1 MPSLV
6 AIDCTG
12 QTCSVAL
19 LHGGQVIERRSPP
32 GERQSERLLV
42 WLEQVLAQA
51 GLPGTAVDGLAV
63 AIGPG
68 AFTGV
73 RLALAAVQGLALAW
87 DRPVVPVS
95 SLAALAWMSLMP
107 QAADADPAGK
117 AAADDGAG
125 GSDNPAGTS
134 TAGADAG
141 LPLLTTLDARM
152 DEVYAGWFAPLRPGT
167 WPQPLAPEAVLAP
180 EALGLPRSGS
190 APAANGY
197 VAIGSGMQMYGERIS
212 RQLGRPRRVIAIHE
226 PSAAAVVGLAAL
238 AWPQAARPG
247 HQLQPA
253 YLRNKVA
260 LTTAERQ
267 RQR

>member
-12 QTCSVAL
+12 QACSVAL
-19 LHGGQVIERRSPP
+19 LHGGEVIERRSPP

-95 SLAALAWMSLMP
+95 SLAVLAWMSLMP
-107 QAADADPAGK
+107 PAADADPAGK
-117 AAADDGAG
+117 AAVDGGAS
-125 GSDNPAGTS
+125 GS
-134 TAGADAG
+134 DAG
-141 LPLLTTLDARM
+141 LPVLATLDARM
-152 DEVYAGWFAPLRPGT
+152 DEVYAGWFAPLRPAT
-167 WPQPLAPEAVLAP
+167 WPQPLVPAAVLAP
-180 EALGLPRSGS
+180 EALSLPRPDP
-190 APAANGY
+190 APATDGY

-212 RQLGRPRRVIAIHE
+212 RQLGRPRRIIAIHE